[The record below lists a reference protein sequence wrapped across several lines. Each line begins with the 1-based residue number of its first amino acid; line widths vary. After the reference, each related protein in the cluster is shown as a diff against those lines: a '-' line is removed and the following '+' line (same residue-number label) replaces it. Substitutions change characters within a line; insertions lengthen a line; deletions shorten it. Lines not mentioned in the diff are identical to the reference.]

1 MPNGGTILFNPPY
14 GARLTFDT
22 LELYSQIGDTFKKNY
37 AGCSAW
43 LITSDMEAVNHI
55 HLKHTRRIKI
65 FNGKL
70 ECRFL
75 KYQMYEGSKKISKKS
90 D

>member
-1 MPNGGTILFNPPY
+1 
-14 GARLTFDT
+14 
-22 LELYSQIGDTFKKNY
+22 
-37 AGCSAW
+37 
-43 LITSDMEAVNHI
+43 MEAVNHI

-75 KYQMYEGSKKISKKS
+75 KYQMYEGSKKISKKKRLIKS
-90 D
+90 LFLILFYA